1 MNIGWLI
8 VIIVIYLAVI
18 AYLGY
23 VGFKKTKTATDYLVG
38 GRRVNPFVMALS
50 YGATFIS
57 TSAIVGFGG
66 LASRFD
72 YFHYRAIPPLR
83 GLTQKLLTFL
93 TLIMIYL

>member
-23 VGFKKTKTATDYLVG
+23 IGFKKTKTATDYLVG

-57 TSAIVGFGG
+57 IIFNIIILLLTKVENPAAVTKAFGG
-66 LASRFD
+66 
-72 YFHYRAIPPLR
+72 I
-83 GLTQKLLTFL
+83 GKK
-93 TLIMIYL
+93 